1 MDKTSS
7 DSSEKRKWQLAF
19 RRYVMEGTPSEAYA
33 PYFGLDK
40 INLRKWFELQF
51 SEGISWESF
60 ADNWQFDHIV
70 PVAYFNF
77 NLEEDLLL
85 CWNFVN
91 IRVETIN
98 SNKNRGNKVDVLA
111 VKKYFSDLYD
121 RTAYWACKKLL
132 DKIETIEIN
141 NIEANEN
148 LISFLTENK
157 IWLSE
162 LGNLNKEEFA
172 KFNSGT
178 PIKDILLERE
188 ILKKFG

>member
-1 MDKTSS
+1 MDRTST

-51 SEGISWESF
+51 SEGLSWESF
-60 ADNWQFDHIV
+60 AANWQFDHIV
-70 PVAYFNF
+70 PVAYFDF

-91 IRVETIN
+91 IRVETIH
-98 SNKNRGNKVDVLA
+98 SNKNRGNRVDVLA
-111 VKKYFSDLYD
+111 VKKYFADLYD
-121 RTAYWACKKLL
+121 RTGYWACKKMLE
-132 DKIETIEIN
+132 KIESIEIS

-157 IWLSE
+157 TWLAE
-162 LGNLNKEEFA
+162 LGDFNKDEFA
-172 KFNSGT
+172 QYNSGT